1 MSWQKENLQPASF
14 RGVPFQV
21 SSDDIDVGRNGV
33 THEFPQRDIPYRED
47 MGRAPREI
55 SIKAFV
61 IGDDCHWKRNALLE
75 ALEAPGPGT
84 LIHPSLGEMTV
95 SVNGKCKVTESTN
108 TGRMVEFDLSFVESG
123 DVVWPTEVLGPE
135 DTIGNA
141 ADGLDAAV
149 KSDFEAA
156 WDCVTGAGD
165 VLVSGVDSIT
175 TAVDTATAIMSQY
188 LSAETAGA
196 VVSALYDLNA
206 AATTLAATPDVL
218 TDAWISV
225 FEAVDSLA
233 ASNALTTAYQD
244 SAIISAL
251 AALTSGL
258 TPTQQQIADNAAAL
272 DRLLW
277 LLALAQSARL
287 AGAETWT
294 VYDDAQSAAAFLSD
308 SLEAASDPATADT
321 YIALTDLRVG
331 VVSGIL
337 DASARLPKLVDYTPV
352 ELTSTLEMAQ
362 YLYRDAD
369 RAGEIATRNGIC
381 HPGFVPSVALKVL
394 NA

>member
-1 MSWQKENLQPASF
+1 MSWQTENLQPASF
-14 RGVPFQV
+14 RGVPFHV

-33 THEFPQRDIPYRED
+33 THEFPQRDTPYRED

-61 IGDDCHWKRNALLE
+61 IGDDCHWKRNALME
-75 ALEAPGPGT
+75 ALEAEGPGT

-95 SVNGKCKVTESTN
+95 SVNGKCKVTESTA
-108 TGRMVEFDLSFVESG
+108 GRVIEFDLSFVESG

-141 ADGLDAAV
+141 ADGLDVAA
-149 KSDFEAA
+149 KSDFESA

-175 TAVDTATAIMSQY
+175 SSVDATTVIMSQY

-206 AATTLAATPDVL
+206 AATTLAATPGVL
-218 TDAWISV
+218 ADAWISV

-233 ASNALTTAYQD
+233 ASNALTAAYQD
-244 SAIISAL
+244 SAIISA
-251 AALTSGL
+251 AAAIVAGL
-258 TPTQQQIADNAAAL
+258 TPTQQQIADNRAAL

-294 VYDDAQSAAAFLSD
+294 VYDDAQAQAGILSD
-308 SLEAASDPATADT
+308 GLEAASDPATTDT
-321 YIALTDLRVG
+321 YVALTDLRVG